1 MFSYLYPSQ
10 FLFYLSVHF
19 LVQVLVL
26 ESLSITSSSTDALS
40 PSPRLESDADHVVNS
55 LQISV
60 SVAALDAFQVKDL
73 YDHFDIKICN
83 LEVRYVYVNFLFL
96 FDWSCLSNHICSY
109 LCR

>member
-26 ESLSITSSSTDALS
+26 ESISITSSSTDALS

-55 LQISV
+55 LQS